1 MKTIKVI
8 SSKGNE
14 YTFYRL
20 PKYDINGNARYCV
33 HFPDLLT
40 AEEFKAI
47 PVLKAYELAAQRV
60 KGFAR
65 RYNCRAFGGGFV
77 FHSVNYKDT
86 ADYLDGCRESLP
98 LTSSAPLN
106 NLISDIYADILE
118 RLNGETEYIKTIRQ
132 YIKDPEITCTWGT
145 VRNAGTKYVFYGNL
159 QVYYYNVRQLLL
171 KCGFHCE
178 SWTDDTVYKK
188 YCYAADIVLNW
199 VNNNFTY
206 TAI

>member
-33 HFPDLLT
+33 HFRDLLT

-77 FHSVNYKDT
+77 FHS
-86 ADYLDGCRESLP
+86 
-98 LTSSAPLN
+98 
-106 NLISDIYADILE
+106 
-118 RLNGETEYIKTIRQ
+118 IKTVFREA
-132 YIKDPEITCTWGT
+132 K
-145 VRNAGTKYVFYGNL
+145 VRISERYTKEKAFFL
-159 QVYYYNVRQLLL
+159 
-171 KCGFHCE
+171 
-178 SWTDDTVYKK
+178 W
-188 YCYAADIVLNW
+188 
-199 VNNNFTY
+199 Y
-206 TAI
+206 TRAEVT

>member
-1 MKTIKVI
+1 MKTFEVI
-8 SSKGNE
+8 SSNGNK

-20 PKYDINGNARYCV
+20 PKYDINGNARYV
-33 HFPDLLT
+33 IHFPDLLT
-40 AEEFKAI
+40 AQEFKAI

-77 FHSVNYKDT
+77 FHSLNFKDT

-98 LTSSAPLN
+98 LSTSTAFN
-106 NLISDIYADILE
+106 NLLADIYGVILE
-118 RLNGETEYIKTIRQ
+118 RLNDEKDYIKTIHQ
-132 YIKDPEITCTWGT
+132 YLNDPEITCTWGT

-159 QVYYYNVRQLLL
+159 EVYYYNVRQLLL
-171 KCGFHCE
+171 KCGFKCL
-178 SWTDDTVYKK
+178 SWSDDTVYKK
-188 YCYAADIVLNW
+188 YCDAANVVLHYI
-199 VNNNFTY
+199 NNNFTY